1 MTEPATEAVNA
12 AMEAEFRLL
21 DPAVRST
28 PALLAQLLH
37 PDYGEFGTSGRLW
50 NRASILAGLQSHDAP
65 APRPI
70 TASRMQGVQLAP
82 DVVHLTFDTESGGH
96 RAHRSSI
103 WRLTGG
109 EWLLYFHQGTRF
121 TEAEADAPSPTVAE

>member
-1 MTEPATEAVNA
+1 MTEPATDAVNA

-21 DPAVRST
+21 DPAVRSS
-28 PALLAQLLH
+28 PELLAQLLH
-37 PDYGEFGTSGRLW
+37 PAYEEFGTSGRLW
-50 NRASILAGLQSHDAP
+50 NRESILSALRVHDAP
-65 APRPI
+65 TPRPI
-70 TASRMQGVQLAP
+70 TTSRMQGVQLAP

-109 EWLLYFHQGTRF
+109 GWLLYFHQGTRF
-121 TEAEADAPSPTVAE
+121 ADTGAPSPLTAP

>member
-1 MTEPATEAVNA
+1 MTDPATDAVNA

-21 DPAVRST
+21 DPTVRST
-28 PALLAQLLH
+28 PALLARLLH
-37 PDYGEFGTSGRLW
+37 PDYVEFGTSGRLW
-50 NRASILAGLQSHDAP
+50 NRASILAELPSHDAS

-70 TASRMQGVQLAP
+70 TTSRMQGVQLAP

-121 TEAEADAPSPTVAE
+121 AEADAPSPVAAE